1 MEQQGAQLLAREW
14 LVDPNWP
21 QAGKGDLVFL
31 LPDGSHLA
39 VEVKA
44 WCTSSCGGKTFRTRR
59 TKHRSKVRQQAWQY
73 GRAWHVRQRGAVQV
87 YAATYTT
94 EWGLR
99 FVACL
104 PAFH

>member
-1 MEQQGAQLLAREW
+1 
-14 LVDPNWP
+14 
-21 QAGKGDLVFL
+21 VFL

-44 WCTSSCGGKTFRTRR
+44 WCINSYGGGGKTFRVRR
-59 TKHRSKVRQQAWQY
+59 TQHRRKVQEQAWRY
-73 GRAWHVRQRGAVQV
+73 GRAWHTRQGGTVQV

-104 PAFH
+104 PAIS